1 MVGAEI
7 SGAADRHGERFM
19 SLGVAS
25 GARMRQRKRCSTK
38 PVSQSINGLFLADP
52 AKALVMTCIGRFV
65 ADGFAEWNLLDNGD
79 IQLRFNTGE
88 TFLVT
93 KRVIVRLA

>member
-1 MVGAEI
+1 M
-7 SGAADRHGERFM
+7 SGAAERHGERFM
-19 SLGVAS
+19 SSGGAS
-25 GARMRQRKRCSTK
+25 GARMRQRKPCSTK
-38 PVSQSINGLFLADP
+38 ATSQSINGLFLADP

-65 ADGFAEWNLLDNGD
+65 ADGCAQWNVPDNGD

-93 KRVIVRLA
+93 KTVIVRLA

>member
-19 SLGVAS
+19 SSGV

-38 PVSQSINGLFLADP
+38 AASQSINGLFLADP
-52 AKALVMTCIGRFV
+52 AKALVMTCMGRFV
-65 ADGFAEWNLLDNGD
+65 ADGFAEWNVLDNED
-79 IQLRFNTGE
+79 IQLRFDTGE

-93 KRVIVRLA
+93 KGVIVRLA

>member
-1 MVGAEI
+1 MVGAEMP
-7 SGAADRHGERFM
+7 GAAAQHGERFM
-19 SLGVAS
+19 SSGGAS
-25 GARMRQRKRCSTK
+25 GVRMRQRKRCSTK
-38 PVSQSINGLFLADP
+38 ATPKSIDGLFLADP
-52 AKALVMTCIGRFV
+52 AKTLVMTYIGRFV
-65 ADGFAEWNLLDNGD
+65 ADGFAEWNVFDNGD